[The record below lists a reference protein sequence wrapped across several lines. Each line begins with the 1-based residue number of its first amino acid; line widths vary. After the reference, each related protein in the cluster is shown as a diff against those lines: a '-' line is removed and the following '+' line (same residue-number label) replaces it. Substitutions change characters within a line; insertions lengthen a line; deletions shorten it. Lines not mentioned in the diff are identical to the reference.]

1 MNEELTTLKKV
12 LIAAAMLDGDQQTFT
27 AEDVIVRAWRSFP
40 ESFGLSGYREEH
52 PDSNRVLAKL
62 MGSLGL
68 CGRGW
73 LEQTNTKTYRLTTA
87 GRKMARSLGF
97 VPGVPFGASA
107 SATAAPKAPAAP
119 KELKEP
125 KESVERPAP
134 VAVPVLKEPVAA
146 RSAAAS
152 PAEAPPARVVE
163 KKDAH
168 AKERVA
174 TSAVPSGRAAASAV
188 ATDPVPFDQSAMLA
202 RIATSIASQKFARGG
217 MITFDDACAFWG
229 ISRTSASDVL
239 IARLEEFEDV
249 LARAEK
255 HVRKTGAPV
264 RAMGRFEVT
273 LTTVVG
279 LQGLHRMLL
288 QRYQRELDVI
298 RARDRVA

>member
-1 MNEELTTLKKV
+1 MAIEAMNDELTTLKKV
-12 LIAAAMLDGDQQTFT
+12 LIAAAMLDGDQQVFT

-73 LEQTNTKTYRLTTA
+73 LEQTNTKTYRLTNA
-87 GRKMARSLGF
+87 GRKMAKSLGWT
-97 VPGVPFGASA
+97 PGVPFGAQ
-107 SATAAPKAPAAP
+107 SATKPVAPVVAAKEPVERAVAPAA
-119 KELKEP
+119 
-125 KESVERPAP
+125 
-134 VAVPVLKEPVAA
+134 
-146 RSAAAS
+146 SAAKEAVLRAVAE
-152 PAEAPPARVVE
+152 PAERVAPAVARAVE

-168 AKERVA
+168 AKERLA
-174 TSAVPSGRAAASAV
+174 ASSLPSGRPATTAAPVASE
-188 ATDPVPFDQSAMLA
+188 PVPFDQAAMLS
-202 RIATSIASQKFARGG
+202 RIATSVASQKFARGG

-229 ISRTSASDVL
+229 ISRTSAGDVL
-239 IARLEEFEDV
+239 VSRLEEFEDV
-249 LARAEK
+249 LGRAEK

-264 RAMGRFEVT
+264 RANGRFEVT

-298 RARDRVA
+298 RARD

>member
-1 MNEELTTLKKV
+1 MNDELTTLKKV
-12 LIAAAMLDGDQQTFT
+12 LIAAAMLDGDQQTFS
-27 AEDVIVRAWRSFP
+27 AEDVIVRAWRAFP

-73 LEQTNTKTYRLTTA
+73 LEQTNTKTYRLTPA
-87 GRKMARSLGF
+87 GRKMARSLGY
-97 VPGVPFGASA
+97 VPGAATFGDAVK
-107 SATAAPKAPAAP
+107 PK
-119 KELKEP
+119 
-125 KESVERPAP
+125 VVAP
-134 VAVPVLKEPVAA
+134 VASPAA
-146 RSAAAS
+146 ILAPALAAAKAS
-152 PAEAPPARVVE
+152 VAPVVSAKSVDPAAHAANETVARPVE

-174 TSAVPSGRAAASAV
+174 ASALPSGRAASAGE
-188 ATDPVPFDQSAMLA
+188 PVPFDQSAMLA

-217 MITFDDACAFWG
+217 MITLDDACAFWG
-229 ISRTSASDVL
+229 ISRTTSGGVL
-239 IARLEEFEDV
+239 EARLEEFEDV

-264 RAMGRFEVT
+264 RANGRFEVT

-298 RARDRVA
+298 RARE

>member
-1 MNEELTTLKKV
+1 MNDELTTLKKV

-73 LEQTNTKTYRLTTA
+73 LEQTNTKTYRLTNA

-97 VPGVPFGASA
+97 VPGVPFGAESKAKSA
-107 SATAAPKAPAAP
+107 DKPSEKSHE
-119 KELKEP
+119 KSHEKGHE
-125 KESVERPAP
+125 KIERVAAP
-134 VAVPVLKEPVAA
+134 VATVAKEIAVAAVRPSAEPVAA
-146 RSAAAS
+146 R
-152 PAEAPPARVVE
+152 PVE

-174 TSAVPSGRAAASAV
+174 SSALPSGRPAVVAASSE
-188 ATDPVPFDQSAMLA
+188 PVPFDQSAVLA

-229 ISRTSASDVL
+229 ISRTSNGEVL
-239 IARLEEFEDV
+239 VARLEEFEDV
-249 LARAEK
+249 LSRAEK

-264 RAMGRFEVT
+264 RANGRFEVT

-279 LQGLHRMLL
+279 LQGLHRMLM

-298 RARDRVA
+298 RARDAS

>member
-1 MNEELTTLKKV
+1 MAIEAMNDELTTLKKV
-12 LIAAAMLDGDQQTFT
+12 LIAAAMLDGDQQVFT
-27 AEDVIVRAWRSFP
+27 AEDVIVKAWRSFP

-73 LEQTNTKTYRLTTA
+73 LEQTNTKTYRLTNA
-87 GRKMARSLGF
+87 GRKMAKSLGWT
-97 VPGVPFGASA
+97 PGVPFGAQ
-107 SATAAPKAPAAP
+107 SATK
-119 KELKEP
+119 
-125 KESVERPAP
+125 SVAP
-134 VAVPVLKEPVAA
+134 VVVVKEPVERAVA
-146 RSAAAS
+146 PAVSAAKEAVLRAVAE
-152 PAEAPPARVVE
+152 PAERVAPAVARAVE

-168 AKERVA
+168 AKERLA
-174 TSAVPSGRAAASAV
+174 ASSLPSGRPATTAAPVASE
-188 ATDPVPFDQSAMLA
+188 PVPFDQAAMLS
-202 RIATSIASQKFARGG
+202 RIATSVASQKFARGG

-229 ISRTSASDVL
+229 ISRTSAGDVL
-239 IARLEEFEDV
+239 VSRLEEFEDV
-249 LARAEK
+249 LSRAEK

-264 RAMGRFEVT
+264 RANGRFEVT

-298 RARDRVA
+298 RARD

>member
-1 MNEELTTLKKV
+1 MNDELTTLKKV

-73 LEQTNTKTYRLTTA
+73 LEQTNTKTYRLTNA

-97 VPGVPFGASA
+97 VPGVPFGAESKAKSA
-107 SATAAPKAPAAP
+107 EKPSEKSHEKVVLEKT
-119 KELKEP
+119 
-125 KESVERPAP
+125 VEKIERVAAP
-134 VAVPVLKEPVAA
+134 VAAVKEVAAVLPSAEPVAA
-146 RSAAAS
+146 R
-152 PAEAPPARVVE
+152 PVE

-174 TSAVPSGRAAASAV
+174 SSALPSVRPTVAPASSE
-188 ATDPVPFDQSAMLA
+188 PVPFDQSAVLA

-229 ISRTSASDVL
+229 ISRSSNGEVL
-239 IARLEEFEDV
+239 AARLEELEDV
-249 LARAEK
+249 LSRAEK

-264 RAMGRFEVT
+264 RANGRFEVT

-279 LQGLHRMLL
+279 LQGLHRMLM

-298 RARDRVA
+298 RARDAS

>member
-1 MNEELTTLKKV
+1 MNDELTTLKKV
-12 LIAAAMLDGDQQTFT
+12 LIAAAMLDGDQQTFS

-87 GRKMARSLGF
+87 GRKMAKSLGY
-97 VPGVPFGASA
+97 VPGVPFGAADSRPKATVVLPVKEPVIERIA
-107 SATAAPKAPAAP
+107 SVTKEPIAPARTAAPAEAI
-119 KELKEP
+119 
-125 KESVERPAP
+125 AP
-134 VAVPVLKEPVAA
+134 VAT
-146 RSAAAS
+146 
-152 PAEAPPARVVE
+152 RVVE
-163 KKDAH
+163 KRDAH

-174 TSAVPSGRAAASAV
+174 ASALPSARPAAV
-188 ATDPVPFDQSAMLA
+188 ANEPVPFDQSAMLA

-229 ISRTSASDVL
+229 ISRTSAGDVL
-239 IARLEEFEDV
+239 VSRLEEFEDV
-249 LARAEK
+249 LSRAEK

-264 RAMGRFEVT
+264 RANGRFEVT

-279 LQGLHRMLL
+279 LQGLHRMLM

-298 RARDRVA
+298 RARD

>member
-1 MNEELTTLKKV
+1 MNDELTTLKKV

-27 AEDVIVRAWRSFP
+27 AEDVIVRAWRAFP

-73 LEQTNTKTYRLTTA
+73 LEQTNTKTYRLTPA
-87 GRKMARSLGF
+87 GRKMARSLGY
-97 VPGVPFGASA
+97 VPGAPFGAALRDKAIAPRAAEASSAPRATDANVASA
-107 SATAAPKAPAAP
+107 SSA
-119 KELKEP
+119 EP
-125 KESVERPAP
+125 
-134 VAVPVLKEPVAA
+134 
-146 RSAAAS
+146 RSRTLDRRDAS
-152 PAEAPPARVVE
+152 S
-163 KKDAH
+163 
-168 AKERVA
+168 KERVA
-174 TSAVPSGRAAASAV
+174 ASAVPSGRPEVEPLPFEHASA
-188 ATDPVPFDQSAMLA
+188 LA

-229 ISRTSASDVL
+229 ISRTTTGAVL
-239 IARLEEFEDV
+239 KERLHEFEEI
-249 LARAEK
+249 LSSAEK

-264 RAMGRFEVT
+264 RSNGRFEVT

-298 RARDRVA
+298 RARD

>member
-1 MNEELTTLKKV
+1 MNDELTTLKKV

-73 LEQTNTKTYRLTTA
+73 LEQTSTKTYRLTNA

-97 VPGVPFGASA
+97 VPGVPFGAESKAKSA
-107 SATAAPKAPAAP
+107 DKPSEKSHE
-119 KELKEP
+119 KI
-125 KESVERPAP
+125 VEKGHDKIERVTAP
-134 VAVPVLKEPVAA
+134 VATVATVAAVRTSAEPVAA
-146 RSAAAS
+146 RA
-152 PAEAPPARVVE
+152 VE
-163 KKDAH
+163 NKDAH
-168 AKERVA
+168 AKERMA
-174 TSAVPSGRAAASAV
+174 SSALPSGRPAVAAASSE
-188 ATDPVPFDQSAMLA
+188 PVPFDQSAILA

-229 ISRTSASDVL
+229 ISRASNGEVL
-239 IARLEEFEDV
+239 AARLEEFEDV
-249 LARAEK
+249 LSRAEK

-264 RAMGRFEVT
+264 RANDRFEVT

-279 LQGLHRMLL
+279 LQGLHRMLM

-298 RARDRVA
+298 RAREAS

>member
-1 MNEELTTLKKV
+1 MAIEAMNDELTTLKKV
-12 LIAAAMLDGDQQTFT
+12 LIAAAMLDGDQQVFT

-73 LEQTNTKTYRLTTA
+73 LEQTNTKTYRLTNA
-87 GRKMARSLGF
+87 GRKMAKSLGWT
-97 VPGVPFGASA
+97 PGVPFGAQSA
-107 SATAAPKAPAAP
+107 TKPVAPVVAVKEPVERAVAPAATAAKEAVLRAVAEPAERVAPA
-119 KELKEP
+119 
-125 KESVERPAP
+125 
-134 VAVPVLKEPVAA
+134 VARA
-146 RSAAAS
+146 
-152 PAEAPPARVVE
+152 VE

-168 AKERVA
+168 AKERLA
-174 TSAVPSGRAAASAV
+174 ASSLPSGRPATTAAPVASE
-188 ATDPVPFDQSAMLA
+188 PVPFDQAAMLS
-202 RIATSIASQKFARGG
+202 RIATSVASQKFARGG

-229 ISRTSASDVL
+229 ISRTSAGDVL
-239 IARLEEFEDV
+239 VSRLEEFEDV
-249 LARAEK
+249 LGRAEK

-264 RAMGRFEVT
+264 RANGRFEVT

-298 RARDRVA
+298 RARD

>member
-1 MNEELTTLKKV
+1 MAIEAMNDELTTLKKV
-12 LIAAAMLDGDQQTFT
+12 LIAAAMLDGDQQVFT
-27 AEDVIVRAWRSFP
+27 AEDVIVKAWRSFP

-73 LEQTNTKTYRLTTA
+73 LEQTNTKTYRLTNA
-87 GRKMARSLGF
+87 GRKMAKSLGWT
-97 VPGVPFGASA
+97 PGVPFGAQ
-107 SATAAPKAPAAP
+107 SATKP
-119 KELKEP
+119 
-125 KESVERPAP
+125 VAP
-134 VAVPVLKEPVAA
+134 VVVVKEPVERAVVPAA
-146 RSAAAS
+146 SAAKEAVLRAVAE
-152 PAEAPPARVVE
+152 PAERLAPAVARAVE

-168 AKERVA
+168 AKERLA
-174 TSAVPSGRAAASAV
+174 ASSLPSGRPVTTAAPVASE
-188 ATDPVPFDQSAMLA
+188 PVPFDQAAMLS
-202 RIATSIASQKFARGG
+202 RIATSVASQKFARGG

-229 ISRTSASDVL
+229 ISRTSAGDVL
-239 IARLEEFEDV
+239 VSRLEEFEDV
-249 LARAEK
+249 LGRAEK

-264 RAMGRFEVT
+264 RANGRFEVT

-298 RARDRVA
+298 RARD

>member
-1 MNEELTTLKKV
+1 MNDELTTLKKV

-73 LEQTNTKTYRLTTA
+73 LEQTNTKTYKLTNA

-97 VPGVPFGASA
+97 VPGVPFGAEGKAKSVEPSKPIAPVVERVAPVVSA
-107 SATAAPKAPAAP
+107 PVKEAAPA
-119 KELKEP
+119 LT
-125 KESVERPAP
+125 
-134 VAVPVLKEPVAA
+134 VPVVA
-146 RSAAAS
+146 RV
-152 PAEAPPARVVE
+152 AEAVAPRAVE

-174 TSAVPSGRAAASAV
+174 SSALPSGRPAVTVASSE
-188 ATDPVPFDQSAMLA
+188 PVPFDQSAMLS
-202 RIATSIASQKFARGG
+202 RIATSVASQKFARGG

-229 ISRTSASDVL
+229 ISRTSNGEVL
-239 IARLEEFEDV
+239 VARLEEFEDV
-249 LARAEK
+249 LSRAEK

-264 RAMGRFEVT
+264 RANGRFEVT

-288 QRYQRELDVI
+288 QRYQREMDVI
-298 RARDRVA
+298 RAREA